1 MECIV
6 TLPAE
11 DLDYYHR
18 RAAAQ
23 LELAQRTELP
33 VAVAA
38 HMAIAERYLD
48 LCEPA
53 REQEVADR
61 EGHPRLKPIF
71 A

>member
-1 MECIV
+1 M

-23 LELAQRTELP
+23 LELAQRTELSA
-33 VAVAA
+33 AVAA

-53 REQEVADR
+53 REQEVAAR
-61 EGHPRLKPIF
+61 QGRPRLKPIHV
-71 A
+71 